1 MPSQKLALLLFYKT
15 KKMKHFIL
23 SFALII
29 VGSVFSQNSEKTPK
43 PAKPMLK
50 FTTLEIVR
58 DSIPYD
64 SKDLFIFEFKS
75 NSKKPATIQGVQ
87 TSCGCTAAE
96 KPTEPVKPGKKS
108 KISVSYDT
116 KRVGPFTKT
125 ITVTSD
131 VSEPIVLTIRGT
143 VLPQK
148 EEPVKN

>member
-1 MPSQKLALLLFYKT
+1 
-15 KKMKHFIL
+15 MKYVIL
-23 SFALII
+23 SFAII
-29 VGSVFSQNSEKTPK
+29 IAGAIFGQKAEKKTTPTK
-43 PAKPMLK
+43 PTLK

-64 SKDLFIFEFKS
+64 SKDLFIFEFKN
-75 NSKKPATIQGVQ
+75 NSEKAATIQGVQ

-96 KPTEPVKPGKKS
+96 KPTEPIKPGKKS

-116 KRVGPFTKT
+116 KRVGAFTKT

>member
-1 MPSQKLALLLFYKT
+1 MTNL
-15 KKMKHFIL
+15 
-23 SFALII
+23 
-29 VGSVFSQNSEKTPK
+29 QNSTLAKALNPFAEKTS
-43 PAKPMLK
+43 
-50 FTTLEIVR
+50 V
-58 DSIPYD
+58 
-64 SKDLFIFEFKS
+64 IFEFK
-75 NSKKPATIQGVQ
+75 NISKKPATIQGVQ

-96 KPTEPVKPGKKS
+96 KPTEAVAPGNKS

>member
-1 MPSQKLALLLFYKT
+1 MKITLLT
-15 KKMKHFIL
+15 
-23 SFALII
+23 LII
-29 VGSVFSQNSEKTPK
+29 LLSGLTFGQKSPKTTK
-43 PAKPMLK
+43 PSLK

-64 SKDLFIFEFKS
+64 SKDLFIFEFKN

-96 KPTEPVKPGKKS
+96 KPNEPIKPGKKG

>member
-1 MPSQKLALLLFYKT
+1 MKTLLLF
-15 KKMKHFIL
+15 
-23 SFALII
+23 II
-29 VGSVFSQNSEKTPK
+29 VFFGGVTFSQDTQKQAEPT
-43 PAKPMLK
+43 LK

-64 SKDLFIFEFKS
+64 SKDLFIFEFK
-75 NSKKPATIQGVQ
+75 NISKKPATIQGVQ

-96 KPTEPVKPGKKS
+96 KPTEAVAPGNKS

-148 EEPVKN
+148 EDPVKN

>member
-1 MPSQKLALLLFYKT
+1 
-15 KKMKHFIL
+15 MKHAFF
-23 SFALII
+23 SFVLVLAGI
-29 VGSVFSQNSEKTPK
+29 VFGQNSEKTSKTSK
-43 PAKPMLK
+43 PTLK

-64 SKDLFIFEFKS
+64 SKDLFIFEFKN

-116 KRVGPFTKT
+116 KRVGQFTKT

>member
-1 MPSQKLALLLFYKT
+1 MKNIFLLFTLLLTGFSFSQKT
-15 KKMKHFIL
+15 
-23 SFALII
+23 
-29 VGSVFSQNSEKTPK
+29 NSTSK
-43 PAKPMLK
+43 PTLK

-64 SKDLFIFEFKS
+64 SKDLFIFEFKNS
-75 NSKKPATIQGVQ
+75 SKKSATIQGVQ

-96 KPTEPVKPGKKS
+96 KPTEPIKPGKKS

-116 KRVGPFTKT
+116 KRVGSFTKT

-131 VSEPIVLTIRGT
+131 VSEPIVLTIKGT

>member
-1 MPSQKLALLLFYKT
+1 
-15 KKMKHFIL
+15 MKHLIL

-29 VGSVFSQNSEKTPK
+29 VGSVFGQKSEKKPK

-50 FTTLEIVR
+50 FTTLEILR

-64 SKDLFIFEFKS
+64 SKDLFIFEFKN

-96 KPTEPVKPGKKS
+96 KPTEPVQPGKKS

-116 KRVGPFTKT
+116 KRVGSFTKT

>member
-1 MPSQKLALLLFYKT
+1 
-15 KKMKHFIL
+15 MKHIL
-23 SFALII
+23 LTLALII
-29 VGSVFSQNSEKTPK
+29 IGSVSAQNAENQEKTAEPT
-43 PAKPMLK
+43 LK
-50 FTTLEIVR
+50 FSTLEIVR

-64 SKDLFIFEFKS
+64 SKDLFIFEFK
-75 NSKKPATIQGVQ
+75 NISKKPATIQGVQ

-96 KPTEPVKPGKKS
+96 KPTEAIEPGKKS

-125 ITVTSD
+125 ITITSD

-148 EEPVKN
+148 EEPIKN